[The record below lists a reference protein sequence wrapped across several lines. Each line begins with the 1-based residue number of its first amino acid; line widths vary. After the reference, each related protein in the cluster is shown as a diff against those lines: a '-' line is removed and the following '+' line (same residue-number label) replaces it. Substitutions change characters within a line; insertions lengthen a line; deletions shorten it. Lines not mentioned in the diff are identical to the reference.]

1 MDTFRKFD
9 QLTTGCWL
17 FNHTAFRLR
26 AQKRLDAEILDGYAI
41 SVEGLY
47 TKRSE
52 GGRFNGTDVWDG
64 KMATIAVDGKFIQ
77 GVFQEMRDNKV
88 YFYSNTDFIPSM
100 LTLTQ
105 IRFST
110 KEDLSPI
117 DDLNGPPTKADKFL
131 SYTFCV
137 NTVFPELE
145 MMAAKLVSD

>member
-1 MDTFRKFD
+1 MDSFRKFD

-17 FNHTAFRLR
+17 FNHSSFRLR

-47 TKRSE
+47 TKRSD

-64 KMATIAVDGKFIQ
+64 KMATIAVDGKFIC
-77 GVFQEMRDNKV
+77 GVFQEMRYNKV
-88 YFYSNTDFIPSM
+88 YYYANTDYIPSM

-110 KEDLSPI
+110 KEDLSPLY
-117 DDLNGPPTKADKFL
+117 DLNDAPLKSEKFV
-131 SYTFCV
+131 SYTFCI

-145 MMAAKLVSD
+145 MMAAKLASD